1 MSQMLQVE
9 AQLREMI
16 LGLEIGPGEKL
27 TERWVEARFG
37 ASRTPV
43 RAALLRLESEGLVR
57 RDGRGWAASPIE
69 LPELEQ
75 LFVYREVL
83 EVAAIRLSC
92 AMADR
97 SGVAVI
103 EAMLRSCGAE
113 TSRAEWHQVGIDF
126 HIELARLPGNEFLAR
141 GVREAM
147 TLLSR
152 ARWLEIK
159 DEGARNRA
167 WEEHFLILAAVQD
180 GDAAQAAALVG
191 GHVTGSRERLI
202 ASLRDDRRG
211 LKARGF
217 AIIAA

>member
-16 LGLEIGPGEKL
+16 LGLDIGPGERL
-27 TERWVEARFG
+27 TERWIESRFG

-43 RAALLRLESEGLVR
+43 RAALLRLETEGLVR
-57 RDGRGWAASPIE
+57 RDGRGWAVSPID

-83 EVAAIRLSC
+83 EVAAIRLTCSR
-92 AMADR
+92 ADR
-97 SGVAVI
+97 GGVAVI
-103 EAMLRSCGAE
+103 EAMLQSCGAE
-113 TSRAEWHQVGIDF
+113 TRREEWHRVGIDF
-126 HIELARLPGNEFLAR
+126 HIELARLSGNAFLQR

-152 ARWLEIK
+152 ARWLELM
-159 DEGARNRA
+159 DEQARSRA
-167 WEEHFLILAAVQD
+167 WADHHRILAAVRE
-180 GDAAQAAALVG
+180 GDAELGAGLVSR
-191 GHVTGSRERLI
+191 HVVGSRERLFG
-202 ASLRDDRRG
+202 SLRDDRRG

-217 AIIAA
+217 AIVAA

>member
-27 TERWVEARFG
+27 TERWVEQRFG

-57 RDGRGWAASPIE
+57 RDGRGWAASPID

-75 LFVYREVL
+75 LFVYRAVV
-83 EVAAIRLSC
+83 EVAAVRLTCS
-92 AMADR
+92 AADR
-97 SGVAVI
+97 SGVEVI
-103 EAMLRSCGAE
+103 QAMLDSCGSAS
-113 TSRAEWHQVGIDF
+113 SREEWHRVGMDF
-126 HIELARLPGNEFLAR
+126 HIALAGLSGNDFLHR

-147 TLLSR
+147 VLLSR
-152 ARWLEIK
+152 ARWLELR
-159 DEGARNRA
+159 DEAARNQA
-167 WEEHFLILAAVQD
+167 WAEHGLILAAVRAGD
-180 GDAAQAAALVG
+180 GEGAAGLLN
-191 GHVTGSRERLI
+191 GHVHGSRARLI

>member
-27 TERWVEARFG
+27 TERWIEARFG

-57 RDGRGWAASPIE
+57 RDGRGWAASPID

-75 LFVYREVL
+75 LFVYRGVV
-83 EVAAIRLSC
+83 EVAAVRLTC
-92 AMADR
+92 ALEDR
-97 SGVAVI
+97 SGVNVI
-103 EAMLRSCGAE
+103 QAMLDSCDAE
-113 TSRAEWHQVGIDF
+113 TSREAWHRAGMEF
-126 HIELARLPGNEFLAR
+126 HIALAGLSGNSFLHR

-147 TLLSR
+147 MLLSR
-152 ARWLEIK
+152 ARWLEIR
-159 DEGARNRA
+159 DEQARTEA
-167 WEEHFLILAAVQD
+167 WDQHYRILAAVRA
-180 GDAAQAAALVG
+180 GEVEAAAGLLSRHVG
-191 GHVTGSRERLI
+191 GSRERLI

>member
-27 TERWVEARFG
+27 TERWIEARFG

-57 RDGRGWAASPIE
+57 RDGRGWAASPID

-83 EVAAIRLSC
+83 EVAAVRLTC
-92 AMADR
+92 AMEDR
-97 SGVAVI
+97 SGVDVI
-103 EAMLRSCGAE
+103 QAMLDSCGPE
-113 TSRAEWHQVGIDF
+113 TSRAEWHRVGMDF
-126 HIELARLPGNEFLAR
+126 HIALAGLSANDFLHR

-147 TLLSR
+147 MLLSR
-152 ARWLEIK
+152 ARWLELR
-159 DEGARNRA
+159 DETARSQA
-167 WEEHFLILAAVQD
+167 WAEHGLMLAAVRS
-180 GDAAQAAALVG
+180 GDADAAAGLLSR
-191 GHVTGSRERLI
+191 HVTGSRDRLI